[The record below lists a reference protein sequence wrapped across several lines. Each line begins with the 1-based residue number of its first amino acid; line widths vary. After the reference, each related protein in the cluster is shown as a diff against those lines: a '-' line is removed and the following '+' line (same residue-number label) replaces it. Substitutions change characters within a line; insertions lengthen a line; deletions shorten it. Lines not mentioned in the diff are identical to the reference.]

1 MGIFN
6 EDGKLQTG
14 WASKSD
20 GLDMNEQRRLLA
32 IELRKQDVKLCN
44 PVQDLTEDIFER
56 LESKYLRP
64 PTDILVQAENGT
76 YQAILLGDERDEG
89 DQGKTFHIDYLCSTV
104 KGGGVALINKVK
116 ERFSKIELEPVSK
129 SLAVYYG
136 SLNFNYKNI
145 KESDTMVWISQKKGA
160 RRTRRK
166 KLRKTRRKHKRYAD
180 IHSK

>member
-1 MGIFN
+1 MGIFT

-32 IELRKQDVKLCN
+32 IELRKQGVTLCN
-44 PVQDLTEDIFER
+44 PLQDLTKDIFER
-56 LESKYLRP
+56 LEDEDLTP

-76 YQAILLGDERDEG
+76 YQAILI
-89 DQGKTFHIDYLCSTV
+89 GKRKGSTFHIDYLCSTV

-129 SLAVYYG
+129 SLAGYYEG
-136 SLNFNYKNI
+136 LNFNYINI
-145 KESDTMVWISQKKGA
+145 KESDTMVWISQKGA

-166 KLRKTRRKHKRYAD
+166 KLRKTIRK
-180 IHSK
+180 SKQ